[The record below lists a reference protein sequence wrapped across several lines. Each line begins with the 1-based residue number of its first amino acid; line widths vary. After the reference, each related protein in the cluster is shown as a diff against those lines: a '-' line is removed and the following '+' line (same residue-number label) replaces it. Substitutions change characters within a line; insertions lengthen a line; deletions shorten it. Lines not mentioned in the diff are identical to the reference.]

1 MWFISFGTFRE
12 FLTTSSPKNTSVELR
27 LNESKIYLSAKDDIY
42 IQSHIQSQQRKQ
54 HDTYVWDKLKITV
67 NTPQWFSFRT
77 GWKKWKYSGL
87 ERSSLLPLSTVS
99 YFFVLISIWSLSQ
112 LLCFGSTA
120 TFQYR
125 YITEKDKC
133 SIWSYSTFTV

>member
-1 MWFISFGTFRE
+1 MSRHIIWIYKSRVASSNVQTLHEIYVLNYLTASKNATLVLSILSYVVYSFGTFRE

-77 GWKKWKYSGL
+77 GWKKWKYLGL
-87 ERSSLLPLSTVS
+87 GCSSLLPLSTAS
-99 YFFVLISIWSLSQ
+99 
-112 LLCFGSTA
+112 
-120 TFQYR
+120 
-125 YITEKDKC
+125 
-133 SIWSYSTFTV
+133 

>member
-54 HDTYVWDKLKITV
+54 HYTYV
-67 NTPQWFSFRT
+67 
-77 GWKKWKYSGL
+77 
-87 ERSSLLPLSTVS
+87 
-99 YFFVLISIWSLSQ
+99 
-112 LLCFGSTA
+112 
-120 TFQYR
+120 
-125 YITEKDKC
+125 
-133 SIWSYSTFTV
+133 